1 MASGPDGDSNRDTRA
16 PEGQSQHG
24 AGHGNAGLPLGAGG
38 GGALGRLKASCV
50 ETEGTAFMWVS
61 RGLRAHRVPICIGTG
76 FWKER
81 GPPVALRGSEET
93 SLRH

>member
-61 RGLRAHRVPICIGTG
+61 RGLRAQGSHLHWNRVL
-76 FWKER
+76 ER
-81 GPPVALRGSEET
+81 EGPPSGPSGE
-93 SLRH
+93 